1 MRILFLVKFYQ
12 PFDRGG
18 SEWSTH
24 DLAKLLAKK
33 GHKVSILTPNYGAHT
48 NQIIEEINIFRFPF
62 IKKLKNPKEAITPWW
77 TNNLFWFIY
86 TTFYIWWFTVKN
98 KPDIIHIHSNEFI
111 PAAVIVSK
119 INNKKSIVTIRDY
132 QILCNLGF
140 CLWHKDLACQSI
152 VEYLKK
158 DFSFFYQNYSDRK
171 SLLKYIYL
179 QAAAIRGWFMQ
190 KIIKYFARQ
199 IDFKI
204 AVSQKVS
211 QVFTKNKFLNLHVIN
226 NPILIHQ
233 TPTKAFPDRIIYVGK
248 LSPGKGVNLL
258 LDAFI
263 KVQRNLPDLKL
274 LIVGSGILESKLLI
288 EVKKHKLSK
297 KVEFMGQV
305 NHDEVLDLTR
315 RSSFAIVPSVW
326 PEPLPRSALETLLSG
341 VPVIASARGGT
352 KEAIKQEYGIIIKP
366 NVSALNLAILQM
378 VKHRA
383 LFKKNILKDLI
394 KLKRHYSTEIADK
407 YEKVYKKI
415 L

>member
-326 PEPLPRSALETLLSG
+326 PEPLPRSAIEALLSG
-341 VPVIASARGGT
+341 TPVITSDRGGT
-352 KEAIKQEYGIIIKP
+352 KEVIKKEYGIVCNPDVNSLK
-366 NVSALNLAILQM
+366 AAILKM
-378 VKHRA
+378 YKDRL
-383 LFKKNILKDLI
+383 LFKKNILKDLN
-394 KLKRHYSTEIADK
+394 KLKRHYSTETADK
-407 YEKVYKKI
+407 YLKVYQKI

>member
-326 PEPLPRSALETLLSG
+326 PEPLPRSAIEALLSG
-341 VPVIASARGGT
+341 TPVITSDRGGT
-352 KEAIKQEYGIIIKP
+352 KEVIKKEYGIVCNPDVNSLK
-366 NVSALNLAILQM
+366 AAILKM
-378 VKHRA
+378 YKDRL
-383 LFKKNILKDLI
+383 LFKKNILKDLN
-394 KLKRHYSTEIADK
+394 KLKRHYSTETADK
-407 YEKVYKKI
+407 YLSVYKKI